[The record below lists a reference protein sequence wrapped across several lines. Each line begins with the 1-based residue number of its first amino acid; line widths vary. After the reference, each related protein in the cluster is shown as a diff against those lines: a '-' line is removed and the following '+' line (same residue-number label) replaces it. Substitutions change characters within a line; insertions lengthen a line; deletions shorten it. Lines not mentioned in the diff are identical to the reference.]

1 MVDLAGSHRDV
12 SAQARQGKPTKL
24 FIDSCKAAHPKLFD
38 KYSYVDDDRIAEV
51 LVDVSMDEDDADAT
65 LLEAEVRTKPPAMRS
80 KASPD
85 RGGAIDTT
93 EVIIQVDSNADPC
106 HSTSTMSSDDEP
118 PRNKMSGNHRPSHRP
133 GLRTRGPPKPLTHNI
148 TLAQEAAHLLEDAG
162 DFIVSNRRRKRS
174 SQLATAAPSLARE
187 QSTDGAKQGL
197 KPTTAPRPRKP
208 PRGIY
213 IPEDDEVLESE
224 QLEVVGEEQ
233 LDGTGVELPC
243 RVLDNFVI
251 YDMARGNQLISLEA
265 IGQENR
271 DVTASGD
278 VEPIFTDSTLPEV
291 DDDEDDD
298 EDEDDCESE
307 NAGVDNDTDSTG
319 SSRGRG
325 KAAAPR
331 IKPKRREAPKQRIRL
346 SAVFY
351 YQEQYLDS
359 GLSTIWLRTTFAW
372 YKLCR
377 PMTIY
382 ERHYRAVFQPVRITN
397 LVISWAFHHR
407 QGTYQDFVDA
417 LPSISTMGV
426 ASGCA
431 GSSNIVGSDAA
442 DSQGNLDGPDTSV
455 SYLSRHDYHL
465 VCTERMLKAHMKL
478 VCAEFEAWCEQGN
491 DFSLI
496 ETPLMRHLLQQRF
509 EKTKD
514 MDEADYAHADTA
526 TRRTNRAQNR
536 STKRPENPA
545 TVTPHINSIAK
556 GLFKK
561 NILAVRT
568 NRPDLPLLI
577 LNSQDVVLPTD
588 SADLAASGVETLDD
602 TVHPVDDSTPAAA
615 DNAQQHQSYFVTQ
628 PQYVEFGGSRQRKAG
643 QRCEYYETA
652 KAQFGNSTEDEATL
666 PMVSSSGEN
675 ADSDDDDEPSRRVAR
690 NHLLELSQSQDLV
703 CQTVRLYDCVY
714 VCPSTS
720 AKKPNKKAKAG
731 RTNGP
736 GHLNKSAT
744 YPSNSPLIVM
754 VTRLY
759 YDSFTRRKLFH
770 GRVFM
775 YGRETLLNE
784 VASPHELF
792 LTDQCKTFDLMHDFR
807 GLCPVKHC
815 TLAETDT
822 SVLGRFGIYDGLYY
836 RFWYDPHSGSFEDV
850 EQHMLAPEHRPQDP
864 AYCPTCC
871 RHQCTL
877 AQERPCWLVKN
888 LLPVTSNYES
898 VPTQSPGLC
907 LQFQGHEYHL
917 GDFVYIIPDTRGVP
931 YRIGQIVG
939 FSPANQWGVDRELS
953 MAKSGP
959 KAPKSTTSSALHIS
973 VTSDSNLS
981 GDSSDAD
988 DGSFDGNFQLTI
1000 PAQRPSYAKNLIQSY
1015 TLPGHPSTVPRMH
1028 VRIRE
1033 FIRMDEIARHLLPI
1047 SERTFVSIDPKT
1059 HKPKRPVLASN
1070 SDYAQS
1076 LDGTP
1081 EQNNRA
1087 AASSTSNDTPTA
1099 DSTPFLRFPVKDSRH
1114 LYATHQYFNV
1124 EPTRLEGKCWVEH
1137 IDHIDDLEAYK
1148 GEDTDAF
1155 YVEFQT
1161 TLRGARTTHNGNWT
1175 QFQPFPVAQWQQC
1188 AQCRVRRTERLQHR
1202 RQLLAAVS
1210 HAVSAKKQCK
1220 LSMQPT
1226 SRLDVAPGSQPAS
1239 AKLPSPI
1246 TSPKT
1251 VQMARP
1257 LVAMDIFSGCG
1268 GLTVGMEASGI
1279 VETKYAVE
1287 FMPSAALTFEK
1298 NNPGATVYN
1307 QCANLLLASAIAEH
1321 ANHQPRQQ
1329 ITDFMGRPLS
1339 SMPAPG
1345 EVDFIYCGPP
1355 CQGFSGINRFPKA
1368 DDIKNTLIATSLS
1381 YVDFYRPRYFLLE
1394 NVRGMLQFRLGGSQ
1408 TGATRVTGGIEF
1420 GVLKFIMRALT
1431 SMGYQVRFSVQQ
1443 AGCHGVPQTRRRLFV
1458 WGARR
1463 GHRLP
1468 QFPQPITCFTRALS
1482 VAIKLPNGVVYSTS
1496 RRSQEAAPHYGITVQ
1511 DAISDLPAFEYVN
1524 PERVYKVTD
1533 DTLIDLKTT
1542 DMASA
1547 PVLVG
1552 SDDRLAQAYE
1562 ETRLGRHSSTQAT
1575 THPWMDPLLQ
1585 LLLRT
1590 NFVAV
1595 SHRGTDRVRQQF
1607 LADIFDKRSP
1617 TNSPTTTEPASTILA
1632 PINRRILQW
1641 PVPKSGYV
1649 GIMDQPYQ
1657 CPPLTQYQRERRYLA
1672 ERLQNHVTR
1681 CFNELTVERICRI
1694 PMEPGADHSA
1704 LPDKLKPWCLSA
1716 AESAAN
1722 RHNGWKGLF
1731 GRLDFNSHFLT
1742 ALTSI
1747 QPMGKAGTVIHPTQH
1762 RVISVRECARAQ
1774 GFPDHFVFLSED
1786 QSIVNDM
1793 HRQVGNAVPPPLSH
1807 ALSKQLVEAVLDDL
1821 LTADPCDQW
1830 NSMYGQ
1836 EPMLPTANARRVDP
1850 SYYYGMDPAL
1860 FRAAL

>member
-1 MVDLAGSHRDV
+1 
-12 SAQARQGKPTKL
+12 
-24 FIDSCKAAHPKLFD
+24 
-38 KYSYVDDDRIAEV
+38 
-51 LVDVSMDEDDADAT
+51 
-65 LLEAEVRTKPPAMRS
+65 
-80 KASPD
+80 
-85 RGGAIDTT
+85 
-93 EVIIQVDSNADPC
+93 
-106 HSTSTMSSDDEP
+106 
-118 PRNKMSGNHRPSHRP
+118 
-133 GLRTRGPPKPLTHNI
+133 
-148 TLAQEAAHLLEDAG
+148 
-162 DFIVSNRRRKRS
+162 
-174 SQLATAAPSLARE
+174 
-187 QSTDGAKQGL
+187 
-197 KPTTAPRPRKP
+197 
-208 PRGIY
+208 
-213 IPEDDEVLESE
+213 
-224 QLEVVGEEQ
+224 
-233 LDGTGVELPC
+233 
-243 RVLDNFVI
+243 
-251 YDMARGNQLISLEA
+251 
-265 IGQENR
+265 
-271 DVTASGD
+271 
-278 VEPIFTDSTLPEV
+278 
-291 DDDEDDD
+291 
-298 EDEDDCESE
+298 
-307 NAGVDNDTDSTG
+307 
-319 SSRGRG
+319 
-325 KAAAPR
+325 
-331 IKPKRREAPKQRIRL
+331 
-346 SAVFY
+346 
-351 YQEQYLDS
+351 
-359 GLSTIWLRTTFAW
+359 
-372 YKLCR
+372 
-377 PMTIY
+377 
-382 ERHYRAVFQPVRITN
+382 
-397 LVISWAFHHR
+397 
-407 QGTYQDFVDA
+407 GTYQDFVDA

-426 ASGCA
+426 AIGCA

-442 DSQGNLDGPDTSV
+442 DSPGNLDGPDTSV
-455 SYLSRHDYHL
+455 PYLSRHDYHL
-465 VCTERMLKAHMKL
+465 VCTERMLKTHTKL

-509 EKTKD
+509 QKAGS
-514 MDEADYAHADTA
+514 MDDADHAHMDTA

-536 STKRPENPA
+536 SAKRPENPA

-561 NILAVRT
+561 NIIAVRT
-568 NRPDLPLLI
+568 NRPDLPPLI
-577 LNSQDVVLPTD
+577 LNSQDGGSLADPT
-588 SADLAASGVETLDD
+588 DLAANDVETLDD
-602 TVHPVDDSTPAAA
+602 TVQPADDSTLAMA
-615 DNAQQHQSYFVTQ
+615 DKTQQHQSYFVTQ
-628 PQYVEFGGSRQRKAG
+628 PQSVEFGGMEQRKAG
-643 QRCEYYETA
+643 QQRVYYETA
-652 KAQFGNSTEDEATL
+652 LAQFGNPMIEEAAA
-666 PMVSSSGEN
+666 PMVSTAGENSGDDNSGE
-675 ADSDDDDEPSRRVAR
+675 SSRF
-690 NHLLELSQSQDLV
+690 LSRKRLQDLRQTQDLV
-703 CQTVRLYDCVY
+703 RQTVRLYDCVY
-714 VCPSTS
+714 VCPPSSTKQS
-720 AKKPNKKAKAG
+720 SKKAKT
-731 RTNGP
+731 RRINGV
-736 GHLNKSAT
+736 GSSNKSAT
-744 YPSNSPLIVM
+744 YPANIPLIVM

-759 YDSFTRRKLFH
+759 YDVFMRRKLFH
-770 GRVFM
+770 GRVLM
-775 YGRETLLNE
+775 YGRETILHE

-792 LTDQCKTFDLMHDFR
+792 LTDQCETFDLMHDFR

-822 SVLGRFGIYDGLYY
+822 SVLGRFGMYDGLYY
-836 RFWYDPHSGSFEDV
+836 RFWYDSQTGSFEDV
-850 EQHMLAPEHRPQDP
+850 EQHMLVSEHRPLDL

-871 RHQCTL
+871 HHQYTV
-877 AQERPCWLVKN
+877 AQERPNWLIKS
-888 LLPVTSNYES
+888 LLPVESNYEYVS
-898 VPTQSPGLC
+898 TQSPGVC
-907 LQFQGHEYHL
+907 LQFQNHEYHL
-917 GDFVYIIPDTRGVP
+917 GDFVYLIPDTRGMP

-939 FSPANQWGVDRELS
+939 FGQANQWCVDRELR
-953 MAKSGP
+953 MAKPGAS
-959 KAPKSTTSSALHIS
+959 APKSTVSSGLHVS
-973 VTSDSNLS
+973 VTGASDTS
-981 GDSSDAD
+981 DESS
-988 DGSFDGNFQLTI
+988 DGSFDGNFRLMI
-1000 PAQRPSYAKNLIQSY
+1000 PAQRPNHVRDLIQSY
-1015 TLPGHPSTVPRMH
+1015 TLPGYLSTVPRMH
-1028 VRIRE
+1028 ARIRE
-1033 FIRMDEIARHLLPI
+1033 FIRMDEIARHMLPI

-1087 AASSTSNDTPTA
+1087 AIPFISNDAATA
-1099 DSTPFLRFPVKDSRH
+1099 DSTPFLRFPVKDSRY
-1114 LYATHQYFNV
+1114 LYAAHQYFNV

-1137 IDHIDDLEAYK
+1137 IDHIEDLEAYK
-1148 GEDTDAF
+1148 SEDTDAF

-1161 TLRGARTTHNGNWT
+1161 IPRGARTTRGDSWT
-1175 QFQPFPVAQWQQC
+1175 QFQPFPVNQWQQC

-1202 RQLLAAVS
+1202 RQLLTAMS
-1210 HAVSAKKQCK
+1210 QAVSAKKQCK
-1220 LSMQPT
+1220 LSMQPS
-1226 SRLDVAPGSQPAS
+1226 SRSDMAPGSLPVT

-1251 VQMARP
+1251 VQKARP

-1321 ANHQPRQQ
+1321 VDHQPRQK
-1329 ITDFMGRPLS
+1329 ITDFMGRPLP

-1345 EVDFIYCGPP
+1345 DVDFIYCGPP

-1394 NVRGMLQFRLGGSQ
+1394 NVRGMLQFRLGGTQ
-1408 TGATRVTGGIEF
+1408 TGAARVTGGIEF
-1420 GVLKFIMRALT
+1420 GVLKFIIRALT

-1463 GHRLP
+1463 GHQLP
-1468 QFPQPITCFTRALS
+1468 QFPQPITCFTKSLS
-1482 VAIKLPNGVVYSTS
+1482 VAIKLPNGVLYSTS

-1533 DTLIDLKTT
+1533 DTMIDLKAT

-1547 PVLVG
+1547 PVLTG
-1552 SDDRLAQAYE
+1552 SDDRLTQAYE
-1562 ETRLGRHSSTQAT
+1562 ETRLSRHTSTQST

-1595 SHRGTDRVRQQF
+1595 SNHGTDRIRQQF

-1617 TNSPTTTEPASTILA
+1617 TNSPTATEPTSTILA

-1649 GIMDQPYQ
+1649 GIMDQSYQ

-1672 ERLQNHVTR
+1672 ERLHNHVTR
-1681 CFNELTVERICRI
+1681 CFNDLTVERICRI

-1716 AESAAN
+1716 AESAAD

-1731 GRLDFNSHFLT
+1731 GRLDFNGHFLT

-1786 QSIVNDM
+1786 RSLVNDM

-1807 ALSKQLVEAVLDDL
+1807 ALAKQLVEAVLDDL
-1821 LTADPCDQW
+1821 LRADPCDQRA
-1830 NSMYGQ
+1830 SMGGQ
-1836 EPMLPTANARRVDP
+1836 EPVLPTADMRRVDP
-1850 SYYYGMDPAL
+1850 SYYYGVDPAL
-1860 FRAAL
+1860 LRATF